1 MVVRLF
7 TAEQPL
13 FAQRSDNGHLRV
25 CRLQTSKLASQLRH
39 RAVFADHDD
48 LLKAVAAADLK
59 VVWVVR
65 GRDLQRA
72 GTEVGLDVIVADDL
86 QFALGQ
92 RQFNAL
98 ADQLFEALV
107 ARIDCDGAV
116 AEHRLRPH
124 RRDYDFAT
132 AVSQRVGDFK
142 ERVGYLALLNLK
154 VGDRRLAAWVPVDE
168 VLIAVDRAVLVEVA
182 ENLANCPL
190 VALVEREALA
200 LVVAGCAEAAE
211 LLDDRAAELFAPLPD
226 ALNECVA
233 AKLFARAAFFDQFL
247 FNLCLRGDPS
257 VVCAEDPLRVLA
269 AHAVEANQR
278 VLNRAVERVAHVQRA
293 GHVRR
298 RNRNRVVLGGS
309 SLRLAV
315 EEPRAQPALHHL
327 WLGLS
332 RLEARLISEVRHGG

>member
-7 TAEQPL
+7 AAQQPL
-13 FAQRSDNGHLRV
+13 LAQRGNYSHLRV
-25 CRLQTSKLASQLRH
+25 CRLQPSKLSCKLCH

-48 LLKAVAAADLK
+48 LLKSVATADLK

-72 GTEVGLDVIVADDL
+72 GTEVGLDVIVANDL
-86 QFALGQ
+86 QFATRQ
-92 RQFNAL
+92 RQLDAL
-98 ADQLFEALV
+98 ADQVFEALV
-107 ARIDCDGAV
+107 ARINGDGAV

-168 VLIAVDRAVLVEVA
+168 VLITVDRAVLVEIA
-182 ENLANCPL
+182 EDLAHCAF
-190 VALVEREALA
+190 VALVEREAFA
-200 LVVAGCAEAAE
+200 LVVAGCSKPAE
-211 LLDDRAAELFAPLPD
+211 LLDDRAAELRAPLPD
-226 ALNECVA
+226 ALNECVT

-247 FNLCLRGDPS
+247 FNLRLRGDPG
-257 VVCAEDPLRVLA
+257 VVGAEDPLRVLA

-293 GHVRR
+293 GDVRG
-298 RNRNRVVLGGS
+298 RNRNRVVLVCS
-309 SLRLAV
+309 SFRLAV
-315 EEPRAQPALHHL
+315 EEAGVEPALHHL
-327 WLGLS
+327 WLGLG
-332 RLEARLISEVRHGG
+332 RLEALLIGDVRHGG